1 MRRGKPPGRGVSF
14 RRDIT
19 EPGLT
24 PAKPEMNLQHSQDD
38 AGEPAAK
45 PCGVV
50 DPVDEDFQSALMDSL
65 LDPVTVSSEDPG
77 WTALPEFPPPGPATK
92 SEPVFA
98 PEERGALN
106 PSSDAEAAASL
117 EHGFDEAVEALGG
130 LDMDFEKALL
140 AGLADEPEDPP
151 LHPDETET
159 PRDGV
164 LPDLPGVGDWER
176 DAASFDA
183 AIDPDEESIEDISD
197 APSVRSDDLPPDPAV
212 LSRPEYLPPEAMSAE
227 LPSDPGA
234 LPDAGSDGET
244 GDTASSASPDG
255 PAAALAFATDPETE
269 DALREG
275 LLRYEGTSPDSDDP
289 QVWPGGLRAA
299 LAALADGQ
307 SPGLLIVDIDGVAYP
322 AGAIHQLA
330 EVCDI
335 GTVVIAI
342 GSNDTARLGR
352 ELLLAGVSDYLA
364 KPVTPEA
371 VRQAAERATGEEWG
385 RPVAGCVTGFAGT
398 GGSGATTLAAATALR
413 AAEQGRY
420 VSVLDL
426 NRTVSAM
433 ALLLDVE
440 PAPGL
445 DQLFEMAG
453 AAPPDP
459 KLVDG
464 VRAERSER
472 ISVYA
477 YRLGPVLPPVPAKP
491 AIAWLLGQLR
501 HRSQVV
507 LVDGLDD
514 PEICID
520 LLGTVDMR
528 VIVVEPTSSGSARA
542 ARMLG
547 LLAGSSPVLLVQNH
561 TRAFRSG
568 AGARLLSEAGVDSPP
583 DFTVPFNPALPQI
596 ASRGWSRGGLPRSLT
611 KPVGALAE
619 RLSAPVLA
627 GRPYALAGGA

>member
-1 MRRGKPPGRGVSF
+1 
-14 RRDIT
+14 
-19 EPGLT
+19 
-24 PAKPEMNLQHSQDD
+24 MNPQPLPVD
-38 AGEPAAK
+38 AGEPAAT
-45 PCGVV
+45 PCGTV
-50 DPVDEDFQSALMDSL
+50 DTVDEDFQSALMDSL

-77 WTALPEFPPPGPATK
+77 WAELPEFPPPGPSDDPLAPD
-92 SEPVFA
+92 SPGVSRPGDNSSESPSPEHRVAEPVEA
-98 PEERGALN
+98 PGG
-106 PSSDAEAAASL
+106 SDM
-117 EHGFDEAVEALGG
+117 G
-130 LDMDFEKALL
+130 FEKALL

-151 LHPDETET
+151 HPDEAET
-159 PRDGV
+159 PRDGA
-164 LPDLPGVGDWER
+164 LPDEDSFGDLSE
-176 DAASFDA
+176 
-183 AIDPDEESIEDISD
+183 
-197 APSVRSDDLPPDPAV
+197 APSVRSDDLPPDPAE
-212 LSRPEYLPPEAMSAE
+212 LPPPEYLPPEAMPAE
-227 LPSDPGA
+227 LPSDPG
-234 LPDAGSDGET
+234 SDGET
-244 GDTASSASPDG
+244 GETVSSASPAG
-255 PAAALAFATDPETE
+255 PAAALAFATDPATE

-275 LLRYEGTSPDSDDP
+275 LLRYEGTSPGSDDP
-289 QVWPGGLRAA
+289 QVWPGGLGAA

-322 AGAIHQLA
+322 AGAIHRLA
-330 EVCDI
+330 EVCDV

-342 GSNDTARLGR
+342 GSNGTARLGR

-364 KPVTPEA
+364 KPVTAEA
-371 VRQAAERATGEEWG
+371 VRQAAERATGDEWG

-426 NRTVSAM
+426 DRTTSAT

-445 DQLFEMAG
+445 DQLFEVAG
-453 AAPPDP
+453 ASPPDP

-477 YRLGPVLPPVPAKP
+477 YRLGPVMPPAPAKP
-491 AIAWLLGQLR
+491 AIQWLLGQLR

-514 PEICID
+514 PGTCID
-520 LLGTVDMR
+520 LLGAVDMR
-528 VIVVEPTSSGSARA
+528 AIVVEPTASGAARA

-547 LLAGSSPVLLVQNH
+547 LLAGSAPVLVVQNH

-568 AGARLLSEAGVDSPP
+568 AGARLLSGAGVDSPP
-583 DFTVPFNPALPQI
+583 DFTVPFDPALPRI
-596 ASRGWSRGGLPRSLT
+596 ASRGWSRGGLPRSLA

-619 RLSAPVLA
+619 LLSAPVVA
-627 GRPYALAGGA
+627 GRPHALAGGA

>member
-1 MRRGKPPGRGVSF
+1 MP
-14 RRDIT
+14 
-19 EPGLT
+19 
-24 PAKPEMNLQHSQDD
+24 
-38 AGEPAAK
+38 
-45 PCGVV
+45 
-50 DPVDEDFQSALMDSL
+50 
-65 LDPVTVSSEDPG
+65 
-77 WTALPEFPPPGPATK
+77 
-92 SEPVFA
+92 
-98 PEERGALN
+98 
-106 PSSDAEAAASL
+106 
-117 EHGFDEAVEALGG
+117 
-130 LDMDFEKALL
+130 
-140 AGLADEPEDPP
+140 
-151 LHPDETET
+151 
-159 PRDGV
+159 
-164 LPDLPGVGDWER
+164 
-176 DAASFDA
+176 
-183 AIDPDEESIEDISD
+183 
-197 APSVRSDDLPPDPAV
+197 
-212 LSRPEYLPPEAMSAE
+212 AE

-234 LPDAGSDGET
+234 LPDAESVGET
-244 GDTASSASPDG
+244 GDTVSSASPAG

-275 LLRYEGTSPDSDDP
+275 LLRYEGTSPGSDDS

-371 VRQAAERATGEEWG
+371 VRQAAERAAGDEWG

-426 NRTVSAM
+426 NRTTSAM

-445 DQLFEMAG
+445 DQLFEVAG

-491 AIAWLLGQLR
+491 AVAWLLGELR

-514 PEICID
+514 PETCID

-528 VIVVEPTSSGSARA
+528 VIVVEPTASGSARA

-547 LLAGSSPVLLVQNH
+547 LLAGGSPVLLVQNH
-561 TRAFRSG
+561 TRAFKSD

-596 ASRGWSRGGLPRSLT
+596 ASRGWSRGRLPRSLAR
-611 KPVGALAE
+611 PVGALAE
-619 RLSAPVLA
+619 RLSMPVLA
-627 GRPYALAGGA
+627 GRPHALAGGA

>member
-1 MRRGKPPGRGVSF
+1 MPDTNAQP
-14 RRDIT
+14 
-19 EPGLT
+19 L
-24 PAKPEMNLQHSQDD
+24 
-38 AGEPAAK
+38 
-45 PCGVV
+45 
-50 DPVDEDFQSALMDSL
+50 PVDEDFQSALTESL

-77 WTALPEFPPPGPATK
+77 WADLPEFPPPVPETDERSAPDLSVVSHPGDIS
-92 SEPVFA
+92 SES
-98 PEERGALN
+98 
-106 PSSDAEAAASL
+106 PSP
-117 EHGFDEAVEALGG
+117 EHGFAEAVEALGG
-130 LDMDFEKALL
+130 SDMDFETALL
-140 AGLADEPEDPP
+140 AGLADEPDASPPGVED
-151 LHPDETET
+151 
-159 PRDGV
+159 RDG
-164 LPDLPGVGDWER
+164 G
-176 DAASFDA
+176 AASFDTA
-183 AIDPDEESIEDISD
+183 LDPDADSIGDLSD
-197 APSVRSDDLPPDPAV
+197 APSVRSDDPPPDPDV

-234 LPDAGSDGET
+234 LPDPASDGED
-244 GDTASSASPDG
+244 GDAVSSASPAG
-255 PAAALAFATDPETE
+255 PAAALAFATDPATE

-289 QVWPGGLRAA
+289 QVWPGGLEAA

-342 GSNDTARLGR
+342 GSNGTARLGR

-364 KPVTPEA
+364 KPVAPEA
-371 VRQAAERATGEEWG
+371 VRQAAERATGDEWG

-426 NRTVSAM
+426 DRTTSAT

-445 DQLFEMAG
+445 DQLFEVAG
-453 AAPPDP
+453 ASPPDP

-477 YRLGPVLPPVPAKP
+477 YRLGPAMPPVPAKP
-491 AIAWLLGQLR
+491 AVAWLLGQLR

-514 PEICID
+514 PGTCID
-520 LLGTVDMR
+520 LLDTVDMR
-528 VIVVEPTSSGSARA
+528 VIVAEPTASGSARA

-547 LLAGSSPVLLVQNH
+547 LLAGSAPVLVVQNH

-568 AGARLLSEAGVDSPP
+568 AGARLLSGAGVDSPP
-583 DFTVPFNPALPQI
+583 DFTVPFDPALPRI
-596 ASRGWSRGGLPRSLT
+596 ASRGWSRGGLPRSLA

-619 RLSAPVLA
+619 LLSTPVLA
-627 GRPYALAGGA
+627 GRPHALAGGAR

>member
-1 MRRGKPPGRGVSF
+1 
-14 RRDIT
+14 
-19 EPGLT
+19 
-24 PAKPEMNLQHSQDD
+24 MNLPESTDGAGPPAAD
-38 AGEPAAK
+38 AREPAG
-45 PCGVV
+45 PLDG
-50 DPVDEDFQSALMDSL
+50 DFENALMKSL
-65 LDPVTVSSEDPG
+65 LDPVTVSSADPG
-77 WTALPEFPPPGPATK
+77 WADLADVPPSGPAAK
-92 SEPVFA
+92 SEPA
-98 PEERGALN
+98 SASEEPVDSGGTDLEAMLFNGLSDTRSMFSETSGTPVP
-106 PSSDAEAAASL
+106 PSDT
-117 EHGFDEAVEALGG
+117 EAVEALGG
-130 LDMDFEKALL
+130 SDMDFEKALL
-140 AGLADEPEDPP
+140 AGLADEPEAPP
-151 LHPDETET
+151 
-159 PRDGV
+159 
-164 LPDLPGVGDWER
+164 PGVGDR
-176 DAASFDA
+176 DGAAASFDTTL
-183 AIDPDEESIEDISD
+183 DPDADSIGDLSD
-197 APSVRSDDLPPDPAV
+197 APSVRSDDPPPDPDV
-212 LSRPEYLPPEAMSAE
+212 LSGPEYLPPEAMPAE
-227 LPSDPGA
+227 LPSDPA
-234 LPDAGSDGET
+234 SDGET
-244 GDTASSASPDG
+244 GDAVSSASPAG
-255 PAAALAFATDPETE
+255 PAAALAFATDPATE

-275 LLRYEGTSPDSDDP
+275 LLHYEGTSPGSDDP
-289 QVWPGGLRAA
+289 QVWPGGLGAA

-322 AGAIHQLA
+322 AGAIHRLA

-342 GSNDTARLGR
+342 GSNGTARLGR

-371 VRQAAERATGEEWG
+371 VRQAAERATGDEWG

-426 NRTVSAM
+426 DRTTSAT

-445 DQLFEMAG
+445 DQLFEVAG
-453 AAPPDP
+453 ASPPDP

-477 YRLGPVLPPVPAKP
+477 YRLGPAMPPVPAKP
-491 AIAWLLGQLR
+491 AIEWLLGQLR

-514 PEICID
+514 PQTCID
-520 LLGTVDMR
+520 LLGAVDMR
-528 VIVVEPTSSGSARA
+528 AIVVEPTASGSARA

-547 LLAGSSPVLLVQNH
+547 LLAGSAPVLVVQNH

-583 DFTVPFNPALPQI
+583 DFTVPFDPALPRI
-596 ASRGWSRGGLPRSLT
+596 ASRGWSRGGLPRSLA

-619 RLSAPVLA
+619 LLSTPVLA
-627 GRPYALAGGA
+627 GRPHALAGGA